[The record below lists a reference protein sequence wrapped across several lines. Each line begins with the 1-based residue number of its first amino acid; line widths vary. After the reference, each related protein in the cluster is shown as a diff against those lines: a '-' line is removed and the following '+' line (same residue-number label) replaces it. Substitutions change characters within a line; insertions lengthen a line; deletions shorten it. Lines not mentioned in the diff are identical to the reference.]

1 MDEIRNRFFSYS
13 NQIIFN
19 MRISYFP
26 VFIMLLL
33 VASCCKEE
41 QSSFQTDGEGV
52 IISLP
57 FKWKYSLLTSEQNH
71 NNSYFDSPIIY
82 NSHIALPTTRID
94 GINSITMVNAVTGK
108 KEWEWSDVFEQ
119 SYGAD
124 LDIYWFVN
132 CENLFTWHVGSRSYC
147 VNLAN
152 GATQWK
158 IQREK
163 WFDSRLGSYCQSY
176 SYYSFSKI
184 TRPDGYDEQ
193 VVYKGNI
200 NTGELNEFL
209 RANYSLEYI
218 GQSTDNGLVGAIIYV
233 NQIINFEDLLLVTYA
248 EPLPDWKVRMMF
260 ALYNTDTEEW
270 VYERKQL
277 VEPHW
282 NAGVQN
288 TPIIYNERVYAA
300 AGNSIVCHDVMTGDQ
315 LWRRNFEQDFLFSGF
330 IIEDGM
336 LLANCEDTYT
346 YRLNP
351 HSGTTIWRTKGAGTC
366 SRMSYL
372 NGVVYFVGGSTGFL
386 HALDAETGQ
395 VLWRID
401 PRKLGEPNGNFTTN
415 AVYCI
420 PGEGG
425 DRGRVVA
432 LTGRYAY
439 CFEAAR

>member
-1 MDEIRNRFFSYS
+1 MDYGTTYWKILRNLSMPS
-13 NQIIFN
+13 H
-19 MRISYFP
+19 
-26 VFIMLLL
+26 L
-33 VASCCKEE
+33 
-41 QSSFQTDGEGV
+41 
-52 IISLP
+52 
-57 FKWKYSLLTSEQNH
+57 
-71 NNSYFDSPIIY
+71 NSYMNNYVTYSAF
-82 NSHIALPTTRID
+82 TR
-94 GINSITMVNAVTGK
+94 
-108 KEWEWSDVFEQ
+108 E
-119 SYGAD
+119 
-124 LDIYWFVN
+124 
-132 CENLFTWHVGSRSYC
+132 
-147 VNLAN
+147 
-152 GATQWK
+152 
-158 IQREK
+158 
-163 WFDSRLGSYCQSY
+163 
-176 SYYSFSKI
+176 
-184 TRPDGYDEQ
+184 DGYDEY
-193 VVYKGNI
+193 VALLGNI
-200 NTGELNEFL
+200 QTGELSEFL
-209 RANYSLEYI
+209 RANLSCEYVAP
-218 GQSTDNGLVGAIIYV
+218 TTENGSVGGISY
-233 NQIINFEDLLLVTYA
+233 INETSNPDLLLVTYS
-248 EPLPDWKVRMMF
+248 EPLPEWKLRMMF
-260 ALYNTDTEEW
+260 GLYNTNTEEW

-351 HSGTTIWRTKGAGTC
+351 HTGATIWRTKGAGTC

-386 HALDAETGQ
+386 HALDAETGR
-395 VLWRID
+395 VLWRMD
-401 PRKLGEPNGNFTTN
+401 ARRLGEPTGNFTTN

-425 DRGRVVA
+425 GRGRVVA

>member
-1 MDEIRNRFFSYS
+1 MKSLKFHFLIGF
-13 NQIIFN
+13 
-19 MRISYFP
+19 
-26 VFIMLLL
+26 LLA
-33 VASCCKEE
+33 ASCCKQELPPYYV
-41 QSSFQTDGEGV
+41 DGEGV
-52 IISLP
+52 IISMP
-57 FKWKYSLLTSEQNH
+57 FQWKYSLHATPSNSAFGYVDVPVVYQKNILIHTSDE
-71 NNSYFDSPIIY
+71 
-82 NSHIALPTTRID
+82 D
-94 GINSITMVNAVTGK
+94 GKGRLSMVSGETGK
-108 KEWEWSDVFEQ
+108 LKWNWNDIFQNTSGGDYQISFLLFYDNRITWQV
-119 SYGAD
+119 GA
-124 LDIYWFVN
+124 
-132 CENLFTWHVGSRSYC
+132 RSYC
-147 VNLAN
+147 IDLEN
-152 GATQWK
+152 GSTFWK
-158 IQREK
+158 KQRENN
-163 WFDSRLGSYCQSY
+163 FAPRIHQYSSGLYFTTSIVTREDGHDESVAYLGD
-176 SYYSFSKI
+176 I
-184 TRPDGYDEQ
+184 E
-193 VVYKGNI
+193 
-200 NTGELNEFL
+200 TGELSEFL
-209 RANYSLEYI
+209 RANYSGDYA
-218 GQSTDNGLVGAIIYV
+218 SPFTDNGWVGGIVHMNPLPSYDSLIV
-233 NQIINFEDLLLVTYA
+233 VTYA
-248 EPLPDWKVRMMF
+248 EPLPEWQIKSF
-260 ALYNTDTEEW
+260 IGLYNTEAEAW

-351 HSGTTIWRTKGAGTC
+351 HTGATIWRTKGAGTC

-386 HALDAETGQ
+386 HALDAETGR

-401 PRKLGEPNGNFTTN
+401 ARRLGEPNGNFTTN

-425 DRGRVVA
+425 ARGRVVA

>member
-1 MDEIRNRFFSYS
+1 MKSLKFHFLIGF
-13 NQIIFN
+13 
-19 MRISYFP
+19 
-26 VFIMLLL
+26 LLA
-33 VASCCKEE
+33 ASCCKQELPPYYV
-41 QSSFQTDGEGV
+41 DGEGV
-52 IISLP
+52 IISMP
-57 FKWKYSLLTSEQNH
+57 FQWKYSLHATPSNSAFGYVDVPVVYQKNILIHTSDE
-71 NNSYFDSPIIY
+71 
-82 NSHIALPTTRID
+82 D
-94 GINSITMVNAVTGK
+94 GKGRLSMVSGETGK
-108 KEWEWSDVFEQ
+108 LKWNWNDIFQNTSGGDYQISFLLFYDNRITWQV
-119 SYGAD
+119 GA
-124 LDIYWFVN
+124 
-132 CENLFTWHVGSRSYC
+132 RSYC
-147 VNLAN
+147 IDLEN
-152 GATQWK
+152 GSTFWK
-158 IQREK
+158 KQRENN
-163 WFDSRLGSYCQSY
+163 FAPRIHQYSSGLYFTTSIVTREDGHDESVAYLGD
-176 SYYSFSKI
+176 I
-184 TRPDGYDEQ
+184 E
-193 VVYKGNI
+193 
-200 NTGELNEFL
+200 TGELSEFL
-209 RANYSLEYI
+209 RANYSGDYA
-218 GQSTDNGLVGAIIYV
+218 SPFTDNGWVGGIVHMNPLPSYDSLIV
-233 NQIINFEDLLLVTYA
+233 VTYA
-248 EPLPDWKVRMMF
+248 EPLPEWQIKSF
-260 ALYNTDTEEW
+260 IGLYNTEAEAW

-351 HSGTTIWRTKGAGTC
+351 HTGATIWRTKGAGTC

-386 HALDAETGQ
+386 HALDAETGR

-401 PRKLGEPNGNFTTN
+401 ARRLGEPNGNFTTN

-425 DRGRVVA
+425 GRGRVVA

>member
-1 MDEIRNRFFSYS
+1 MRSIISIVCITFFLT
-13 NQIIFN
+13 
-19 MRISYFP
+19 
-26 VFIMLLL
+26 V
-33 VASCCKEE
+33 SCCKEE
-41 QSSFQTDGEGV
+41 VSPILVDGEGV
-52 IISLP
+52 VVSIPYHWRFSLHESGQYYENGFFKSAIIYNENIAIPTTAKDGNQCISMINTSKGKLEWQWNEVYPGSLGSLDFYQHYICNNFLTWQVFSISLP
-57 FKWKYSLLTSEQNH
+57 
-71 NNSYFDSPIIY
+71 I
-82 NSHIALPTTRID
+82 
-94 GINSITMVNAVTGK
+94 
-108 KEWEWSDVFEQ
+108 
-119 SYGAD
+119 
-124 LDIYWFVN
+124 
-132 CENLFTWHVGSRSYC
+132 SYC
-147 VNLAN
+147 VNLEN
-152 GATQWK
+152 GSTHWR

-163 WFDSRLGSYCQSY
+163 LFYVRLHPYLGSKYFTTSD
-176 SYYSFSKI
+176 I
-184 TRPDGYDEQ
+184 EREDGFNETAAYIGDIE
-193 VVYKGNI
+193 
-200 NTGELNEFL
+200 TGELSEFL
-209 RANYSLEYI
+209 RANYSGDYA
-218 GQSTDNGLVGAIIYV
+218 SPFTDNGWVGGIVHMNPLPSYDSLIV
-233 NQIINFEDLLLVTYA
+233 VTYA
-248 EPLPDWKVRMMF
+248 EPLPEWQIKSF
-260 ALYNTDTEEW
+260 IGLYNTEAEAW

-351 HSGTTIWRTKGAGTC
+351 HTGATIWRTKGAGTC

-386 HALDAETGQ
+386 HALDAETGR

-401 PRKLGEPNGNFTTN
+401 ARRLGEPNGNFTTN

-425 DRGRVVA
+425 GRGRVVA